1 MKLQKLILTLLGS
14 VILSSSALLAADF
27 DWIVSLNVRSHED
40 PYSYRYGL
48 ADRFGYREPDVM
60 VILSSVY
67 APADAYM
74 IFRLAELSG
83 RTPEYIL
90 RVYRERR
97 NRGWGDI
104 AYNLGVRLDSNE
116 YIELRERHDLHYAPR
131 YNGHYEDRRE
141 MPVRKVYVEKR
152 YYEVSEPERHD
163 RRDHDRRDDRDDD
176 RRDDGHYRR

>member
-1 MKLQKLILTLLGS
+1 MKLKKIIFAMLG
-14 VILSSSALLAADF
+14 LMMMSSSALIASEF
-27 DWIVSLNVRSHED
+27 DWIVSLNVRSNED

-48 ADRFGYREPDVM
+48 ADRFGYKEPDVM
-60 VILSSVY
+60 VILTSVY

-97 NRGWGDI
+97 HYGWGDI
-104 AYNLGVRLDSNE
+104 AYHVGVRLDSNE
-116 YIELRERHDLHYAPR
+116 YLELRERHDLQYIPR
-131 YNGHYEDRRE
+131 HNGHYEDRRE

-152 YYEVSEPERHD
+152 YYEVSEPEH
-163 RRDHDRRDDRDDD
+163 HDRRDDRDDD